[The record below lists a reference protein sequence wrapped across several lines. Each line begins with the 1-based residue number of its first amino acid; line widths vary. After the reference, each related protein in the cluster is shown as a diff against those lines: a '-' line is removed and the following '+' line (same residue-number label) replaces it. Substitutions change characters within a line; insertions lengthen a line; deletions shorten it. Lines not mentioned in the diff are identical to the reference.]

1 MMMNKEKEL
10 VVEEIEFDVEKVKEL
25 ENVEEII
32 TPGAGTVFCC
42 TN

>member
-1 MMMNKEKEL
+1 MMNKEKEL
-10 VVEEIEFDVEKVKEL
+10 VVEEIEFDAEKINEL

-32 TPGAGTVFCC
+32 TPGTGTVFCC